1 MPITKK
7 SGRQDKVVASVDFT
21 FSDIV
26 SGAYAA
32 AVDLPLN
39 SVVTGGSLFITTL
52 FNSAT
57 TDVFSIG
64 SQLGSATAVA
74 TTYSATSADITAVG
88 RAVSIVPTG
97 IKTTDSS
104 TVGVVWTG
112 AGAAPTTGVGRLL
125 VDYIIDGREE
135 RTFDL

>member
-7 SGRQDKVVASVDFT
+7 PGRQKKMTASVDFT
-21 FSDIV
+21 YADV
-26 SGAYAA
+26 ASGVYAP

-57 TDVFSIG
+57 TDQFSVG
-64 SQLGSATAVA
+64 SQLGSASAVA
-74 TTYSATSADITAVG
+74 TTYAAQTADVTATG
-88 RAVSIVPTG
+88 RAAALVPTG
-97 IKTTDSS
+97 VKTTEAS

-112 AGAAPTTGVGRLL
+112 AGAAPTAGAGKLV
-125 VDYIIDGREE
+125 VDYIIDGKEE
-135 RTFDL
+135 STYDL